1 MEYRGLIEQDSLSLL
16 KNFSSVYLKKNLILP
31 VKSPGGYVLFITEN
45 TKSDAV
51 NDCLMKL
58 RSYCRSSSKDSII
71 SSNVSVFPE
80 PAATESAVSAE
91 NSREIIPEITPEII
105 KISEAELIKKINS
118 LFELSIGKAQD
129 TVDSIEPE
137 NDVYENLKNIGSI
150 DIVDIKS
157 DAPAIKL
164 INSLLLEA
172 VRKNASDIHIEP
184 YETHFTI
191 RYRIDG
197 SLIDI
202 TEPPIGLEAFLV
214 ARIKVMAGLDI
225 AEKRLP
231 QDGRIELK
239 VSNRNVDVRV
249 SVVPTL
255 YGERV
260 VLRLLDKS
268 LKLYDINEVGI
279 DENFIPAVKQ
289 SLTKSHGMI
298 LTTGPTGS
306 GKTTTLYSFVNSIS
320 KTSPD
325 KNIITIEDPVEYQI
339 PKISQINVNAKIG
352 LSFASGLRH
361 ILRQDP
367 DIIMV
372 GEIRD
377 PETAN
382 IAIQSALTGH
392 LVLSTLHTN
401 DAASAFTRLIDMG
414 IEPFLAASSIE
425 IVFAQRL
432 LRLLCP
438 SCKKKIEVIPD
449 NLAREIENFMKTP
462 KNGNDVFGEAGPLV
476 EANAAACA
484 GLYEAAGCEKCNFT
498 GYKGRTAIYEILEV
512 NDAIR
517 TMIMVKRNSQEIKEA
532 AVKNGMSTLRG
543 EALRLFLKGL
553 TSLTELIRVTQEDAD
568 L

>member
-1 MEYRGLIEQDSLSLL
+1 
-16 KNFSSVYLKKNLILP
+16 
-31 VKSPGGYVLFITEN
+31 
-45 TKSDAV
+45 
-51 NDCLMKL
+51 
-58 RSYCRSSSKDSII
+58 
-71 SSNVSVFPE
+71 
-80 PAATESAVSAE
+80 
-91 NSREIIPEITPEII
+91 
-105 KISEAELIKKINS
+105 
-118 LFELSIGKAQD
+118 
-129 TVDSIEPE
+129 
-137 NDVYENLKNIGSI
+137 
-150 DIVDIKS
+150 
-157 DAPAIKL
+157 
-164 INSLLLEA
+164 
-172 VRKNASDIHIEP
+172 
-184 YETHFTI
+184 
-191 RYRIDG
+191 
-197 SLIDI
+197 
-202 TEPPIGLEAFLV
+202 
-214 ARIKVMAGLDI
+214 
-225 AEKRLP
+225 
-231 QDGRIELK
+231 
-239 VSNRNVDVRV
+239 
-249 SVVPTL
+249 
-255 YGERV
+255 
-260 VLRLLDKS
+260 
-268 LKLYDINEVGI
+268 
-279 DENFIPAVKQ
+279 
-289 SLTKSHGMI
+289 MI

-438 SCKKKIEVIPD
+438 FCKKKIEVIPD
-449 NLAREIENFMKTP
+449 NLAREIKNFMKTP
-462 KNGNDVFGEAGPLV
+462 KKGSDGSGEAGFLP
-476 EANAAACA
+476 EANAAVAAEPLPEANAAVTAGAVACEE
-484 GLYEAAGCEKCNFT
+484 LYEAAGCEKCNFT

-517 TMIMVKRNSQEIKEA
+517 TMIMVKRNSQEIKET
-532 AVKNGMSTLRG
+532 AVKNGMSTLRS
-543 EALRLFLKGL
+543 EALKLFLKGL

>member
-1 MEYRGLIEQDSLSLL
+1 MEYSGLIEKDSLGILNS
-16 KNFSSVYLKKNLILP
+16 FSSVYLKKNLILP
-31 VKSPGGYVLFITEN
+31 VKLTAGYALFITEN
-45 TKSDAV
+45 TKSGAI
-51 NDCLMKL
+51 NDCMIKL
-58 RSYCRSSSKDSII
+58 GRYESYNETGSGSIKSVDAASK
-71 SSNVSVFPE
+71 
-80 PAATESAVSAE
+80 TE
-91 NSREIIPEITPEII
+91 PEII
-105 KISEAELIKKINS
+105 KLSEAELIKNINS
-118 LFELSIGKAQD
+118 LFELSLGEAQE
-129 TVDSIEPE
+129 TVDSIEPTD
-137 NDVYENLKNIGSI
+137 DVYENLKNIESI

-306 GKTTTLYSFVNSIS
+306 GKTTTLYSFINSIN
-320 KTSPD
+320 KTFPD

-382 IAIQSALTGH
+382 IGIQSALTGH

-414 IEPFLAASSIE
+414 IEPFLVSSSVE
-425 IVFAQRL
+425 LVFAQRL
-432 LRLLCP
+432 LRLLCQ
-438 SCKKKIEVIPD
+438 SCKKKIEALPD
-449 NLAREIENFMKTP
+449 NLTHEVENFMKVS
-462 KNGNDVFGEAGPLV
+462 KSGNYGAGTGTGTGV
-476 EANAAACA
+476 SF
-484 GLYEAAGCEKCNFT
+484 YEAAGCEKCNFT

-517 TMIMVKRNSQEIKEA
+517 TMIMVKRNSQEIKETA
-532 AVKNGMSTLRG
+532 IKNGMSTLRN

-553 TSLTELIRVTQEDAD
+553 TSLTELIRATQEDAD